1 MYKCGPRP
9 ARRIKPSN
17 VSHPLS
23 RMLVRWSHCY
33 DIELLG
39 VGNSIKL
46 IVPLYCLR
54 PTDNL
59 LVQSVIYKSNE
70 LHIAADI
77 LRNPFLSP
85 YISPARIEPPESE
98 PQLR

>member
-1 MYKCGPRP
+1 MTPQ
-9 ARRIKPSN
+9 
-17 VSHPLS
+17 S

-33 DIELLG
+33 DIQLLG

-46 IVPLYCLR
+46 IVPLYCVR

-77 LRNPFLSP
+77 LRRPFLSP
-85 YISPARIEPPESE
+85 YIPPARIEPPL
-98 PQLR
+98 PDMQ